1 MVTTV
6 KARGRMT
13 KDLMT
18 PYRVG
23 DRVRALVWDKQRGG
37 SVHAG
42 EPSGDSLITRLL
54 SSSPDARFT
63 RAPFSECISCGID
76 PDRLGSALWKD
87 FGRVK

>member
-13 KDLMT
+13 KDLVT

-23 DRVRALVWDKQRGG
+23 DRVTALIWDKQRGG

-42 EPSGDSLITRLL
+42 DRGTIRAIVTSDPNAGGETFLMYDVEVPNGVVSL
-54 SSSPDARFT
+54 
-63 RAPFSECISCGID
+63 
-76 PDRLGSALWKD
+76 SAGEFEVWAK
-87 FGRVK
+87 R